1 MIYEEGTSV
10 EQQPGPSQA
19 PQLAPP
25 ANAPQEVPFD
35 WSRYQHDQ
43 IRNRLAVFTSNRPR
57 DTDTIDAIILY
68 KSDIIG
74 RMAQLD
80 PNPFWA
86 EQRNELI
93 ANRILNNG
101 AEYTIETLQKN
112 LEKLT
117 TEGQNS
123 FFFKKLIKER
133 PSN

>member
-1 MIYEEGTSV
+1 MESPTSLTLSNRELLRKILYEEGTSV

-68 KSDIIG
+68 KSDILG

-86 EQRNELI
+86 EQKKKLV
-93 ANRILNNG
+93 ADGILNNN
-101 AEYTIETLQKN
+101 AEYTIEALERN
-112 LEKLT
+112 L
-117 TEGQNS
+117 
-123 FFFKKLIKER
+123 KK
-133 PSN
+133 